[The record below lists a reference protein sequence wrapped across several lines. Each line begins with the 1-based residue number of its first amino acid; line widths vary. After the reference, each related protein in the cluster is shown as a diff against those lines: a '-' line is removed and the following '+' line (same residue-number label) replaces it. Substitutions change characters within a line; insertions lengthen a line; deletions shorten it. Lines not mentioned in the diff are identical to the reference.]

1 MILVSQAVELQ
12 PLYKKQAKKPVLRFG
27 DVELVGIEPATFP
40 TNRDALPLLT
50 GISQAGSPDQLILVS
65 QAVELQPLYKKQAKK
80 PVLRFGD
87 VELVG

>member
-1 MILVSQAVELQ
+1 MWSWSGSPNGTPPE
-12 PLYKKQAKKPVLRFG
+12 
-27 DVELVGIEPATFP
+27 EPATFP

-87 VELVG
+87 VELVGIEPATS